1 MSSIRLLTS
10 TAAFAIAATIANAA
24 DMPVKAPAP
33 LPVVQQATG
42 YVEVY
47 GGWASTRFRDT
58 FCEVG
63 VTVNPFPSAFAVGRW
78 AAPDAAI
85 TGSAPT

>member
-1 MSSIRLLTS
+1 MIFRQTLLSVSALAMLTM
-10 TAAFAIAATIANAA
+10 AAAAA

-47 GGWASTRFRDT
+47 GGWARTRFTDT

-63 VTVNPFPSAFAVGRW
+63 LGV
-78 AAPDAAI
+78 
-85 TGSAPT
+85 